1 MQRRRLEHLLT
12 DGSQAEGDG
21 INKSD
26 ILTLFDYNYWANAR
40 VLNAAARLTPGQFTA
55 PAGLSH
61 GSLRGA
67 LVHILGAEM
76 VWRLRCAEGISPS
89 ALPDEEDFPSAEA
102 LRERW
107 LYEEQKMRAYLNSL
121 SDEAFNQT
129 VQYKTTKGVPFEN
142 VLWNLLAHVVNHG
155 TQFRAEAGIAL
166 TAYGQSPGDLDLLL
180 YFREKTA

>member
-1 MQRRRLEHLLT
+1 MNR
-12 DGSQAEGDG
+12 
-21 INKSD
+21 ND
-26 ILTLFDYNYWANAR
+26 ILTLYDYNYWANAR
-40 VLNAAARLTPGQFTA
+40 VLNAAAKLTPDQFTA

-61 GSLRGA
+61 GSVRGA
-67 LVHILGAEM
+67 LAHVLGAEM
-76 VWRLRCAEGISPS
+76 VWRLRCAEGISLS
-89 ALPDEEDFPSAEA
+89 ALPDENNFFTAEV
-102 LRERW
+102 LRNRW
-107 LYEEQKMRAYLNSL
+107 HVEEQKMRAYLNSL
-121 SDEAFNQT
+121 SDEALNQT

>member
-1 MQRRRLEHLLT
+1 M
-12 DGSQAEGDG
+12 
-21 INKSD
+21 NKND

-40 VLNAAARLTPGQFTA
+40 VLNAAARLTPDQFTA

-61 GSLRGA
+61 GHVRGA
-67 LVHILGAEM
+67 LVHILGAEI
-76 VWRLRCAEGISPS
+76 VWRLRCAEGISLL
-89 ALPDEEDFPSAEA
+89 ALPDEKNFPTIDV

-107 LYEEQKMRAYLNSL
+107 RDEEHMMRAYLNSL
-121 SDEAFNQT
+121 SDEALNQT
-129 VQYKTTKGVPFEN
+129 VHYQTTKGVPFEN
-142 VLWNLLAHVVNHG
+142 VLWNLLVHVVNHG